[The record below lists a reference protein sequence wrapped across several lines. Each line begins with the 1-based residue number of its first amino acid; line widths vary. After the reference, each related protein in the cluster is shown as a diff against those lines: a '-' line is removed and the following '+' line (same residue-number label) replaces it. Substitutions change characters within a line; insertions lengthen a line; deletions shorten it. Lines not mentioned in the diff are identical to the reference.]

1 MMNTIQLC
9 TFYINEHLFGIKVDR
24 IQEVI
29 KSHQMTPVP
38 LSPSF
43 VGGLINLRGQIVMA
57 IDLKDKM
64 ELAKSG
70 EINSQM
76 NIVLRHGDSLISL
89 LVDSVGDV
97 ISVSPEQIEAEHHHL
112 PQEISK
118 LITGICKTE
127 CALLMVLDPEQL
139 I

>member
-1 MMNTIQLC
+1 MDSIQLC
-9 TFYINEHLFGIKVDR
+9 TFYIDEHLFGIEVDR

-29 KSHQMTPVP
+29 KNHQMTPVP
-38 LSPSF
+38 LSPAF

-64 ELAKSG
+64 NLPKSSA
-70 EINSQM
+70 NTVQM
-76 NIVLRHGDSLISL
+76 NIVLRNEDSLISL

-97 ISVSPEQIEAEHHHL
+97 ISVAPEQIESEQHHL
-112 PQEISK
+112 PQEIGK
-118 LITGICKTE
+118 LISGICKTE
-127 CALLMVLDPEQL
+127 SALLMVLNPEQL

>member
-1 MMNTIQLC
+1 MMDPIQLC
-9 TFYINEHLFGIKVDR
+9 TFYINDHLFGIEVDR

-29 KSHQMTPVP
+29 KNHQMTPVP
-38 LSPSF
+38 LAPSF

-64 ELAKSG
+64 NLAKTLG
-70 EINSQM
+70 YTSQM

-97 ISVSPEQIEAEHHHL
+97 ISVSPEQIESEQHHL

-127 CALLMVLDPEQL
+127 NALLMVLDPEQL

>member
-1 MMNTIQLC
+1 MENIQLC
-9 TFYINEHLFGIKVDR
+9 TFYINDHLFGIEVDR

-29 KSHQMTPVP
+29 KNHQLTPVP
-38 LSPSF
+38 ISPSF

-64 ELAKSG
+64 NLPKTLEYT
-70 EINSQM
+70 SQM
-76 NIVLRHGDSLISL
+76 NIVLRHDDSLISL

-97 ISVSPEQIEAEHHHL
+97 ISVSPDQIESEQHHL
-112 PQEISK
+112 PQEISQ

-127 CALLMVLDPEQL
+127 NTLLMVLDPEQL

>member
-1 MMNTIQLC
+1 MDTIQLC
-9 TFYINEHLFGIKVDR
+9 TFYINEHLFGIEVDR

-29 KSHQMTPVP
+29 KHHQMTPVP
-38 LSPSF
+38 LSPTF

-64 ELAKSG
+64 NLDKSL
-70 EINSQM
+70 ENSAQM
-76 NIVLRHGDSLISL
+76 NIVLRHADSLISL

-97 ISVSPEQIEAEHHHL
+97 ISVSPEQIESEHYHL
-112 PQEISK
+112 PPEVSK
-118 LITGICKTE
+118 LIMGICKTE
-127 CALLMVLDPEQL
+127 QNLLMVLDPEQL